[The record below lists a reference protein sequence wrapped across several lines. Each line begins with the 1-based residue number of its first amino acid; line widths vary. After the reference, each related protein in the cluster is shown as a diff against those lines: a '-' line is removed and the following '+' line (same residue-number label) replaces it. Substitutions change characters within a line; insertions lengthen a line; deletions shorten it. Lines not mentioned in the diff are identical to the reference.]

1 MGDIMRPVPFS
12 ELIERIIGEYRI
24 HRSIF
29 GIGEEQFYL
38 DSNPKLST
46 SVFGQT
52 CSTPVGP
59 AAGPHTQLAQNII
72 ASYLVGGRFIELKTV
87 QVLDELEIEKPCIDV
102 RDEGYNTE
110 WSSEF
115 TLPKAWD
122 EYAKAWIILHLLEAV
137 MSDKPFEKPSF
148 IFNMSVG
155 YNLEGIKTEKMQ
167 NFIDSMIDASKDERF
182 LQYLAELDALIDE
195 GLLEGTA
202 WQGREKN
209 LQGLTAKISA
219 NISPSTTLSTMHGC
233 PPEEIEAICSYML
246 TEKKLNTF
254 VKLNPTLLGFDTVRE
269 ILDGL
274 GYDYI
279 TLKRES
285 FDNDLQFSDAIV
297 MLKRL
302 VTLSKSVGRGFGV
315 KLTNTLGSVNDQGM
329 LPGDEMYMSGRALLP
344 ISTTVGERLSKEF
357 GGTLPISY
365 SGGATA
371 FTVKALFESGIRP
384 ITLATDLLKPG
395 GYTRLKQIVEIL
407 GSSEAAAME
416 GIDVGRLETL
426 AHDARS
432 GRYAEL
438 EKQFRGIDTIK
449 IDEKLPMWDCYV
461 APCVVACPIHQA
473 VPEYV
478 QLVGQGRYAEALEL
492 IYDTNALPAITGHI
506 CDHQCQL
513 HCTRMDYEGAVKIR
527 DMKRIAV
534 EEGFAAYKKEH
545 WEGPTEK
552 TDVKAAVI
560 GAGPAGLSAAYF
572 LARAGFDTTVYE
584 REHSGGGIVRHVI
597 PGFRLPVEAIESDV
611 EFIKAHGVDFRF
623 GADVQS
629 LDIASLKAAGYG
641 YIFYAIGS
649 EIDNEIPLQGDRSR
663 VRPSLSFL
671 SQFRKD
677 PKTLSLGRH
686 VVVVGGGNTA
696 MDGARAALR
705 VDGVE
710 QVTVIYRR
718 TEREMPAD
726 HEEYAN
732 AIDDGIDFIFL
743 ANPERFDENIL
754 TVRRMALGE
763 EDESGRRRPVVTD
776 ETFTIECDTMI
787 TAIGEK
793 ADTDRLTWYGVP
805 TNEQGWPIVDEETLE
820 SQVADVFI
828 IGDVQTGP
836 STVVRCIASGRKA
849 VEAAIDKVLGAEDE
863 AYHYHDHDEDEFD
876 DEFDFEELEGEIAE
890 ENEYFDLLAD
900 KKSRILVSKKFGQ
913 QGFAE
918 TEAARCM
925 ECSYICNKCVD
936 VCPNRANVAIDVRNT
951 GLFDDPFQILHLD
964 AFCNE
969 CGNCETFC
977 PYDGGPYRKKFTL
990 FNTKEDYDTSENS
1003 GFYADGPDILVRLDG
1018 RQVAC
1023 SIDGDGLLVAD
1034 AEISSEVAAMIET
1047 VYESYS
1053 YLLGYVEE

>member
-12 ELIERIIGEYRI
+12 ELIERIVGEYRT

-29 GIGEEQFYL
+29 GIAAEQFYR
-38 DSNPKLST
+38 DSHKRSI
-46 SVFGQT
+46 SVFT
-52 CSTPVGP
+52 EECSTPIGP

-87 QVLDELEIEKPCIDV
+87 QVLDELEIEKPCIDA

-110 WSSEF
+110 WSSEY

-137 MSDKPFEKPSF
+137 MGERPFKSPSF

-155 YNLEGIKTEKMQ
+155 YNLEGIKTAKMQ
-167 NFIDSMIDASKDERF
+167 TFIDSMIDATRDERF
-182 LQYLAELDALIDE
+182 SQYLGELDALIAERPFDGTDWEGGQQYLE
-195 GLLEGTA
+195 GLS
-202 WQGREKN
+202 
-209 LQGLTAKISA
+209 AKIRPT
-219 NISPSTTLSTMHGC
+219 ISPSTTLSTMHGC
-233 PPEEIEAICSYML
+233 PPAEIEAICSYML
-246 TEKKLNTF
+246 SEKQLNTF
-254 VKLNPTLLGFDTVRE
+254 VKLNPTLLGFETVRE
-269 ILDGL
+269 ILDTL

-279 TLKRES
+279 TIKRES
-285 FDNDLQFSDAIV
+285 FDNDLQWSDAIS

-302 VTLSKSVGRGFGV
+302 MALGKSVGRGFGV

-344 ISTTVGERLSKEF
+344 ISTTVGERLSAEF

-371 FTVKALFESGIRP
+371 FTIKALFESGIRP

-395 GYTRLKQIVEIL
+395 GYTRLVQMAEIL
-407 GSSEAAAME
+407 EESDAWKMDR
-416 GIDVGRLETL
+416 IDIDRLTTL
-426 AHDARS
+426 ARDARS
-432 GRYAEL
+432 GVYSEL

-478 QLVGQGRYAEALEL
+478 QLVGEGRYAEALEL

-527 DMKRIAV
+527 DMKRVAV
-534 EEGFAAYKKEH
+534 ENGFTEFKEEL

-552 TDVKAAVI
+552 TAIKAAVV

-584 REHSGGGIVRHVI
+584 REMSGGGIVRHVI
-597 PGFRLPVEAIESDV
+597 PGFRLPVEAIESDI
-611 EFIKAHGVDFRF
+611 EFIKAHGVEFHF

-629 LDIASLKAAGYG
+629 LDVATLKNQGYRF
-641 YIFYAIGS
+641 IFYAIGS

-663 VRPSLSFL
+663 VRPSLAFL

-677 PKTLSLGRH
+677 PASLSLGKR

-696 MDGARAALR
+696 MDGARAAHR
-705 VDGVE
+705 VAGVE

-718 TEREMPAD
+718 TEHEMPAD
-726 HEEYAN
+726 REEYAN
-732 AIDDGIDFIFL
+732 AIDDSIDFIFL
-743 ANPERFDENIL
+743 ANPERFDENTL
-754 TVRRMALGE
+754 TVRKMALGE
-763 EDESGRRRPVVTD
+763 PDESGRRRPVPTE

-805 TNEQGWPIVDEETLE
+805 TNDKGWPVVDEESLE
-820 SQVADVFI
+820 SLIEDVFV
-828 IGDVQTGP
+828 IGDVQSGP
-836 STVVRCIASGRKA
+836 STVVRCIAGGRAA
-849 VEAAIDKVLGAEDE
+849 VEAAIDKVLGPDDE
-863 AYHYHDHDEDEFD
+863 EMHDHEDGWQDGEYP
-876 DEFDFEELEGEIAE
+876 FEEVEAEIEE
-890 ENEYFDLLAD
+890 ENAYFASLAD
-900 KKSRILVSKKFGQ
+900 KKSRILVSKEFGEA
-913 QGFAE
+913 GFGEREAE
-918 TEAARCM
+918 RCM
-925 ECSYICNKCVD
+925 ECSYICNKCID

-990 FNTKEDYDTSENS
+990 FNTKEDFDTSTNS
-1003 GFYADGPDILVRLDG
+1003 GFYAEGPDVLVRLEG
-1018 RQVAC
+1018 RTVAC
-1023 SIDGDGLLVAD
+1023 AIDGEGLLEAD
-1034 AEISSEVAAMIET
+1034 AEISDEAAALIET

-1053 YLLGYVEE
+1053 YLLGYVEQ

>member
-12 ELIERIIGEYRI
+12 ELIERIVGEYRT
-24 HRSIF
+24 HQSIF
-29 GIGEEQFYL
+29 GIAEEQFFR
-38 DSNPKLST
+38 DSQKKSIT
-46 SVFGQT
+46 VFGQR

-87 QVLDELEIEKPCIDV
+87 QILDELEIEKPCIDA

-110 WSSEF
+110 WSSEY
-115 TLPKAWD
+115 TLTKAWD
-122 EYAKAWIILHLLEAV
+122 EYAKAWIILHLLDAV
-137 MSDKPFEKPSF
+137 MGDKPFEKPSF

-155 YNLEGIKTEKMQ
+155 YNLEGIKSERMQ
-167 NFIDSMIDASKDERF
+167 TFIDSMIDANRDERF
-182 LQYLAELDALIDE
+182 AQYLGELDALIAE
-195 GLLEGTA
+195 GLFEGTA
-202 WQGREKN
+202 WEGREKN
-209 LQGLTAKISA
+209 LAGLTGKISA
-219 NISPSTTLSTMHGC
+219 NICLSTTLSTMHGC
-233 PPEEIEAICSYML
+233 PPAEIEAICSYML

-254 VKLNPTLLGFDTVRE
+254 VKLNPTLLGFETVRE
-269 ILDGL
+269 ILDTL

-279 TLKRES
+279 TIKRES
-285 FDNDLQFSDAIV
+285 FDNDLQWGDAIA
-297 MLKRL
+297 MLTRL
-302 VTLSKSVGRGFGV
+302 IALSKSVGRGFGV

-344 ISTTVGERLSKEF
+344 ISTTVGQRLSAEF

-395 GYTRLKQIVEIL
+395 GYTRLTQMAEIL
-407 GSSEAAAME
+407 DESDSWKME
-416 GIDVGRLETL
+416 GIDLDRLASL
-426 AHDARS
+426 ASAARS
-432 GRYAEL
+432 GVYSEL
-438 EKQFRGIDTIK
+438 EKEFRGIDSIK
-449 IDEKLPMWDCYV
+449 IDESLPMWDCYV
-461 APCVVACPIHQA
+461 APCVVACPIHQP
-473 VPEYV
+473 VPDYV
-478 QLVGQGRYAEALEL
+478 QLVGEGRYADALEL

-534 EEGFAAYKKEH
+534 ENGFAEFKRQN

-552 TDVKAAVI
+552 TDIKAAVV

-572 LARAGFDTTVYE
+572 LARAGFDTTVFE
-584 REHSGGGIVRHVI
+584 REMSGGGVVRHVI
-597 PGFRLPVEAIESDV
+597 PGFRLPVEAIEDDI
-611 EFIKAHGVDFRF
+611 EFIKAHGVDFHF
-623 GADVQS
+623 ASDVER
-629 LDIASLKAAGYG
+629 LDVSTLKAEGYQ

-663 VRPSLSFL
+663 VRPSLAFL
-671 SQFRKD
+671 SEFRRD
-677 PKTLSLGRH
+677 PSSLSLGRH

-696 MDGARAALR
+696 MDGARAAHR
-705 VDGVE
+705 VAGVE

-726 HEEYAN
+726 REEYAN

-743 ANPERFDENIL
+743 ANPERFDENLL
-754 TVRRMALGE
+754 TVRKMALGE
-763 EDESGRRRPVVTD
+763 PDESGRRRPVPTD

-793 ADTDRLTWYGVP
+793 ADSDRLTWYGVP
-805 TNEQGWPIVDEETLE
+805 TNEKGWPIVDAETLE
-820 SQVADVFI
+820 SQIEDVFV
-828 IGDVQTGP
+828 IGDVQSGP
-836 STVVRCIASGRKA
+836 STVVRCIASGRAA
-849 VEAAIDKVLGAEDE
+849 VEAAIDKVIGPEDE
-863 AYHYHDHDEDEFD
+863 DEHDHDD
-876 DEFDFEELEGEIAE
+876 DEWDDEEYDFEEAEEEIAE
-890 ENEYFDLLAD
+890 ENAYFASLAE
-900 KKSRILVSKKFGQ
+900 KKSRILPSKNFGEA
-913 QGFAE
+913 GFAE
-918 TEAARCM
+918 TEALRCM
-925 ECSYICNKCVD
+925 ECSYLCNKCID
-936 VCPNRANVAIDVRNT
+936 VCPNRANVAIDVRNS

-990 FNTKEDYDTSENS
+990 FNTKEDFDSSSNS
-1003 GFYADGPDILVRLDG
+1003 GFYADGADVLVRLEG
-1018 RQVAC
+1018 RTVAC
-1023 SIDGDGLLVAD
+1023 TIDGEGLLEAD
-1034 AEISSEVAAMIET
+1034 AEISDEAAALIET

>member
-12 ELIERIIGEYRI
+12 ELIERIVGEYRT

-29 GIGEEQFYL
+29 GIAAEQFYR
-38 DSNPKLST
+38 DSHKKSI
-46 SVFGQT
+46 SVFEEE

-87 QVLDELEIEKPCIDV
+87 QVLDELEIEKPCIDA

-115 TLPKAWD
+115 TLSKAWD

-137 MSDKPFEKPSF
+137 MGERPFKSPSF

-155 YNLEGIKTEKMQ
+155 YNLEGIKTAKMQ
-167 NFIDSMIDASKDERF
+167 TFIDSMIDATRDERF
-182 LQYLAELDALIDE
+182 SQYLGELDALIAERPFD
-195 GLLEGTA
+195 GTA
-202 WQGREKN
+202 WEGGQQYLE
-209 LQGLTAKISA
+209 GLSAKIRPT
-219 NISPSTTLSTMHGC
+219 ISPSTTLSTMHGC
-233 PPEEIEAICSYML
+233 PPAEIEAICSYML
-246 TEKKLNTF
+246 SEKKLNTF
-254 VKLNPTLLGFDTVRE
+254 VKLNPTLLGFETVRE
-269 ILDGL
+269 ILDTL

-279 TLKRES
+279 TIKRES
-285 FDNDLQFSDAIV
+285 FDNDLQWSDAIA

-302 VTLSKSVGRGFGV
+302 VALGKRVGRGFGV

-344 ISTTVGERLSKEF
+344 ISTTVGERLSVEF
-357 GGTLPISY
+357 SGALPISY

-371 FTVKALFESGIRP
+371 FTIKALFESGIRP

-395 GYTRLKQIVEIL
+395 GYTRLVQMAEIL
-407 GSSEAAAME
+407 EESDAWEMDR
-416 GIDVGRLETL
+416 IDTDRLTTL
-426 AHDARS
+426 ARDARS
-432 GRYAEL
+432 GVYSEL

-478 QLVGQGRYAEALEL
+478 QLVGEGRYAEALEV

-527 DMKRIAV
+527 DMKRVAV
-534 EEGFAAYKKEH
+534 ENGFAEFKEKH

-552 TDVKAAVI
+552 TAIKAAVV

-584 REHSGGGIVRHVI
+584 REMSGGGIVRHVI
-597 PGFRLPVEAIESDV
+597 PGFRLPVEAIESDI
-611 EFIKAHGVDFRF
+611 EFIKAHGVEFHF

-629 LDIASLKAAGYG
+629 LDVVTLKNQGYA

-663 VRPSLSFL
+663 VRPSLAFL

-677 PKTLSLGRH
+677 PTSLSLGKR

-696 MDGARAALR
+696 MDGARAAHR
-705 VDGVE
+705 VAGVE

-718 TEREMPAD
+718 TEHEMPAD
-726 HEEYAN
+726 REEYAN
-732 AIDDGIDFIFL
+732 AVDDSIDFIFL

-754 TVRRMALGE
+754 TVRKMALGE
-763 EDESGRRRPVVTD
+763 PDESGRRRPVPTE

-805 TNEQGWPIVDEETLE
+805 TNEKGWPVVDEESLE
-820 SQVADVFI
+820 SLIEDVFV
-828 IGDVQTGP
+828 IGDVQSGP
-836 STVVRCIASGRKA
+836 STVVRCIASGRAA
-849 VEAAIDKVLGAEDE
+849 VEAAIDKVLGPEDE
-863 AYHYHDHDEDEFD
+863 PLHDHDENEWD
-876 DEFDFEELEGEIAE
+876 DEEYGFEEAEAEIAE
-890 ENEYFDLLAD
+890 ENAYFASLAD
-900 KKSRILVSKKFGQ
+900 KKSRILVSKEFGEA
-913 QGFAE
+913 GFGE
-918 TEAARCM
+918 REAARCM
-925 ECSYICNKCVD
+925 ECSYICNKCID

-969 CGNCETFC
+969 CGNCDTFC

-990 FNTKEDYDTSENS
+990 FNTKEDFDTSANS
-1003 GFYADGPDILVRLDG
+1003 GFYAEGADVLVRLEG
-1018 RQVAC
+1018 RTVAC
-1023 SIDGDGLLVAD
+1023 SIDGEGLLEAD
-1034 AEISSEVAAMIET
+1034 AEISDEAAALIET
-1047 VYESYS
+1047 IYESYS
-1053 YLLGYVEE
+1053 YLLGYVEQ